1 MFTYGQFRSST
12 TGLIGVIL
20 TIMLLISFD
29 QSEAIPLSR
38 YGRANLARYGKRS
51 EAAGRPGAEY
61 FVESANSKG
70 VCKYTGVG
78 ELYWCQFANTQTS
91 GDFDET
97 GL

>member
-12 TGLIGVIL
+12 NMIGVIL

-51 EAAGRPGAEY
+51 EAGRPGTEY

-78 ELYWCQFANTQTS
+78 ELYWCQFGNSQTS
-91 GDFDET
+91 GDFDEA